1 MKETDG
7 PPELPQPPMENG
19 SHDAEAG
26 SGGLGA
32 KILRGCAVA
41 AGIAA
46 LILVF
51 VLGACFISMSR

>member
-1 MKETDG
+1 
-7 PPELPQPPMENG
+7 MENG

-26 SGGLGA
+26 SGGLGR